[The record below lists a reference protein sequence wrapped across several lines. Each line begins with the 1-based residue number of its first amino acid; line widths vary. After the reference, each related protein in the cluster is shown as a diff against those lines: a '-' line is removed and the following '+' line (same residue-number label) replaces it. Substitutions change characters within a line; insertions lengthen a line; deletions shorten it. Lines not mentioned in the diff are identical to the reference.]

1 MASATGQ
8 RWKIA
13 VLDDYQGISIP
24 HFNTL
29 DRTIFSVT
37 PFRDTLSPWG
47 HPDTPQ
53 HVKEALVRRLE
64 PFHVICTMRERT
76 PFPKDLISRLPHLR
90 LLLTT
95 GLRNASLDL
104 PALSAAGIPVAG
116 TTDSA
121 TAARARAGS
130 APPGAA
136 NSTSTTEHAAALIL
150 AAARG
155 LARDDAAV
163 KSGLWQTGIAVG
175 LAGKTLGVVGL
186 GRLGAATAR
195 TMHLAF
201 GMRVAAWSPNL
212 TQEQADQR
220 AVEMGLPVEI
230 SGVEPGE
237 KTFRAVDRTALFA
250 ESDVVSVH
258 LVLSERSRGLIAAD
272 DLRRMKKTAILVNTS
287 RGPLIE
293 EADLLDV
300 LKKGGIRAAALDV
313 FSLEPLPFDSE
324 WRTTKWGQDGRSDVV
339 LTPHMGYVEQDT
351 LDAWYA
357 QQVENIKRWHNGQPL
372 INPLT

>member
-1 MASATGQ
+1 MASNDEQ
-8 RWKIA
+8 QCSIA

-24 HFNTL
+24 HFDKL
-29 DRTIFSVT
+29 DRTVFSVT
-37 PFRDTLSPWG
+37 TFRDTLSPWG

-53 HVKEALVRRLE
+53 HVKEALVHRLE
-64 PFHVICTMRERT
+64 PFQVICTMRERT
-76 PFPKDLISRLPHLR
+76 PFPKALIARLPNLR

-104 PALSAAGIPVAG
+104 PALSAASIPVAG

-121 TAARARAGS
+121 TAARTRAGS
-130 APPGAA
+130 SPPGAA

-150 AAARG
+150 AAARN
-155 LARDDAAV
+155 LARDDLAV
-163 KSGLWQTGIAVG
+163 KSGLWQTGLAVG

-201 GMRVAAWSPNL
+201 GMRIAAWSPNL
-212 TQEQADQR
+212 TQETADRR

-230 SGVEPGE
+230 PGVVPPER
-237 KTFRAVDRTALFA
+237 TFRAVDRAALFA
-250 ESDVVSVH
+250 ASDVVSVH
-258 LVLSERSRGLIAAD
+258 LVLSERSRGLVAAD
-272 DLRRMKKTAILVNTS
+272 DLGRMKKTAILVNTS
-287 RGPLIE
+287 RGPLVE

-300 LKKGGIRAAALDV
+300 LKKGRIRAAALDV
-313 FSLEPLPFDSE
+313 FALEPLPFDSE
-324 WRTTKWGQDGRSDVV
+324 WRTTKWGQEGRSHVV

-357 QQVENIKRWHNGQPL
+357 QQVENIRRWHAGQPL